1 MAPARNQN
9 VCLITGASG
18 FVGRY
23 LTQHLLDATDWDI
36 VGLSRSASHAA
47 DRVRMLTCDLTDADL
62 VNRTVEHHQPDCIV
76 HLAAQSYVPKSHAA
90 PAETLLNN
98 VGGTVNLLEAC
109 RRLDL
114 PVRIL
119 VVSSGE
125 IYGHVDPEQMPIN
138 EEFPFRPQNP
148 YAVSKVTQDMLGFQ
162 YHAAYGMDIVRARP
176 FNHIG
181 PGQSR
186 RFVVATFANQVAE
199 AEVGHVEPVILTGNL
214 EARRD
219 FLDVRDV
226 VRAYRLLLEMGHSGD
241 VYNVASGKP
250 VAIQSILDWF
260 IANASRPLRSELDP
274 ARARPS
280 DTPIVAG
287 DASKLGAVTGW
298 TPQISLEQSLQDTLN
313 WERQQIRSI

>member
-1 MAPARNQN
+1 
-9 VCLITGASG
+9 
-18 FVGRY
+18 
-23 LTQHLLDATDWDI
+23 
-36 VGLSRSASHAA
+36 
-47 DRVRMLTCDLTDADL
+47 MLTCDLTDADL
-62 VNRTVEHHQPDCIV
+62 VNRTVEHHQPDHIV

-90 PAETLLNN
+90 PAETILNN